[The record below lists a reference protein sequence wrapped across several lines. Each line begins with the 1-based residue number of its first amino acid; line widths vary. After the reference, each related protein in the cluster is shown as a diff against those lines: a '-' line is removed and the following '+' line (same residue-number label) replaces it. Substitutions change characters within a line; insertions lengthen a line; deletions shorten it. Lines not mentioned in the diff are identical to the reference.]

1 MPHRIETPD
10 WESASVSSAAEI
22 HTPNT
27 NDLARI
33 ETLSSGSSMP
43 ELIDP
48 SQRGG
53 RSSSSPLDTYQQLE
67 AERQY
72 TIRWNRVS
80 STDGT
85 VTGIIGRR
93 ASESDHVDDGDAII
107 RDNWIRDG
115 SNYWTIPDAN
125 ASRND
130 ANNGYDD
137 GRTTDDNASRD
148 GTDDNYDDARITDAN
163 ASGDDTDDSY
173 DGGRVTDVNTSG
185 DDADDEAPTPPGQ
198 AHGPHPTRFLAGT
211 TIEDMRQHM
220 ARHVMFGDAE
230 DWHRLYWNTDY
241 GVPAPGQGQPQPQS
255 QAQRPSRPG
264 LVRGMAYTP
273 QMVEEPADADN
284 MNVRAVLEEFI
295 NTNGIFLESDFR
307 TAIGPE
313 FDASIVNYGEP
324 TMPISTNLTAN
335 DAQSPDQLSTFDQEM
350 KDKYVSLCE
359 EYGSILQK
367 HCRSLWWRIED
378 CTVSHTENFPSIPQL
393 SLLRDIG
400 IDMLSKDPNKLGQAA
415 IIYSSIMQAYKQRL
429 SFHAELGA
437 RTEDQIEIPMLGEFC
452 QLLESSPFLHV
463 GFTWRVCIKLHTGYE
478 TSEIL
483 DMRELENLEK

>member
-10 WESASVSSAAEI
+10 WESASVSSAAEV

-27 NDLARI
+27 NDLART
-33 ETLSSGSSMP
+33 ETLSSGSRMP
-43 ELIDP
+43 ERIDP

-53 RSSSSPLDTYQQLE
+53 RSSSSPLDTDQQLE

-80 STDGT
+80 SADGV
-85 VTGIIGRR
+85 VTGVIGRR

-115 SNYWTIPDAN
+115 FNYWVIPDAN
-125 ASRND
+125 AS
-130 ANNGYDD
+130 G
-137 GRTTDDNASRD
+137 D

-173 DGGRVTDVNTSG
+173 DDGRITDVNTSG
-185 DDADDEAPTPPGQ
+185 DDADDEATTPPGQ
-198 AHGPHPTRFLAGT
+198 AHGSSDPHPTRFLTGT
-211 TIEDMRQHM
+211 TIENMRQHM
-220 ARHVMFGDAE
+220 ARHAIFGMQKIGIDCTGIRTME
-230 DWHRLYWNTDY
+230 CLFLGKGNRNHNHRLRDH
-241 GVPAPGQGQPQPQS
+241 PD
-255 QAQRPSRPG
+255 
-264 LVRGMAYTP
+264 LAY
-273 QMVEEPADADN
+273 ELR
-284 MNVRAVLEEFI
+284 RA
-295 NTNGIFLESDFR
+295 
-307 TAIGPE
+307 
-313 FDASIVNYGEP
+313 

-378 CTVSHTENFPSIPQL
+378 CPVPHTQNFPSIPPL
-393 SLLRDIG
+393 SLLQDIG
-400 IDMLSKDPNKLGQAA
+400 IDMLSKDPNQLGQAA
-415 IIYSSIMQAYKQRL
+415 IIYSSLMQAYKQRL

-437 RTEDQIEIPMLGEFC
+437 RTEDQIEIPLLGEFC
-452 QLLESSPFLHV
+452 QLLESSLFLHV
-463 GFTWRVCIKLHTGYE
+463 GFTWRVCIKLHTGCE